1 MDKMLFVAMNGAKQA
16 MQAQASISHNLANV
30 STVGFKANLDTF
42 TNWHVD
48 GPGFNSR
55 VYNQLQNNETDLS
68 SGNIKSTGRELDV
81 AVNGE
86 GWIAVQGRDG
96 SEAYTRAGD
105 LKLDENGLLTTGAGH
120 PVIGNSGPIIIP
132 PSTKIEIGLDAS
144 ISVIPVGQSADTLA
158 IIDRIKVVKPD
169 ESLLQKG
176 GDGLMRLTDGSIAVP
191 DATVNLVSGVVESS
205 NVNAIS
211 ALVDLIQNSR
221 QFEVNVKLMRTAQTN
236 DESSARLLR
245 NQ

>member
-1 MDKMLFVAMNGAKQA
+1 MEKMLFTAMNGAKQA

-30 STVGFKANLDTF
+30 STVGFKASLDTF
-42 TNWHVD
+42 TSWHVD
-48 GPGFNSR
+48 GSGFNSR
-55 VYNQLQNNETDLS
+55 VYNQLQELGSDLS
-68 SGNIKSTGRELDV
+68 KGSLTATSRELDI
-81 AVNGE
+81 AVSGE

-105 LKLDENGLLTTGAGH
+105 LRLDENGQLTTGVGH

-132 PSTKIEIGLDAS
+132 PSSKIDIGKDAS
-144 ISVIPVGQSADTLA
+144 ISIIPVGQSADTLA
-158 IIDRIKVVKPD
+158 IVDRIKVVKPD
-169 ESLLQKG
+169 EALLHKG
-176 GDGLMRLTDGSIAVP
+176 SDGLMRLNGGAIAEP
-191 DATVNLVSGVVESS
+191 DATVNLVSGFVEHS

-221 QFEVNVKLMRTAQTN
+221 QFEVNVKLMKAAQTN

-245 NQ
+245 ES